1 MTLFLQ
7 GIFLTQGW
15 NLDLLPCRQILYHLT
30 LLYLSCRHYFSFV
43 FIFWK
48 QITNALFLKIQCYHI
63 IIVLYLIWIWN
74 IPILILFFSLKLLC
88 AVTKSFLTLC
98 NTMNYSMPG
107 FPVLHHLLEFARTHV
122 HWVYDATQQSNP
134 LSPPSQSFSPS
145 KSVLMSHLFAS
156 GGQSIE
162 VSASASVLPMN
173 IQDWLT
179 DWQAGSPWS
188 PSDYQESSPAQFKSI
203 NSSTLSL
210 LYGLTHT
217 SIRDYEKPYLYGP
230 LSAKQMSL
238 FFNTLSRLV
247 ITLLPRSK
255 CLSIS
260 WLQSPS
266 TVILEPPK
274 LKSVTVSPSIC
285 HEVMGPDAMIL
296 VFWMLSFKPAF
307 SLSSFTFIKRLFSS
321 SLLSAIR
328 WCHLH
333 IWGYWYFS
341 QQSWFQL
348 VLHPV
353 QHFSWCTLH
362 VS

>member
-162 VSASASVLPMN
+162 ASASASVLPVN
-173 IQDWLT
+173 IEDWFTLGLT
-179 DWQAGSPWS
+179 
-188 PSDYQESSPAQFKSI
+188 ELIFLKSKWLSRVF
-203 NSSTLSL
+203 SSTIQKYQFLNTQPSL
-210 LYGLTHT
+210 WPNSHIHT
-217 SIRDYEKPYLYGP
+217 WLWETIPIWT
-230 LSAKQMSL
+230 
-238 FFNTLSRLV
+238 FV
-247 ITLLPRSK
+247 SK
-255 CLSIS
+255 A
-260 WLQSPS
+260 
-266 TVILEPPK
+266 
-274 LKSVTVSPSIC
+274 TVS
-285 HEVMGPDAMIL
+285 
-296 VFWMLSFKPAF
+296 VF
-307 SLSSFTFIKRLFSS
+307 
-321 SLLSAIR
+321 
-328 WCHLH
+328 
-333 IWGYWYFS
+333 
-341 QQSWFQL
+341 
-348 VLHPV
+348 
-353 QHFSWCTLH
+353 
-362 VS
+362 